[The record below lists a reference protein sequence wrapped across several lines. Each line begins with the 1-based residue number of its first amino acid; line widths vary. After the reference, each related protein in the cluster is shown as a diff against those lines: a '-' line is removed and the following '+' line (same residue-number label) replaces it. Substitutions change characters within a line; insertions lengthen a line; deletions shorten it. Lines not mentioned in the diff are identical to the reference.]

1 MVMALRNSTFLI
13 QDNKTLKEMEEDL
26 GGILTMVKKHIPS
39 DGGLRKVGRT
49 DSRLKRFKRC
59 FK

>member
-39 DGGLRKVGRT
+39 DEGLRKVGRT

>member
-26 GGILTMVKKHIPS
+26 GGILTMVKKHF
-39 DGGLRKVGRT
+39 LQME
-49 DSRLKRFKRC
+49 DSEKLVELTVD
-59 FK
+59 

>member
-1 MVMALRNSTFLI
+1 MVMGLRNLTFLI

-26 GGILTMVKKHIPS
+26 GGILTMVKNIPS

-49 DSRLKRFKRC
+49 DSRSKRFKRC

>member
-26 GGILTMVKKHIPS
+26 GGILTMVKKNIF
-39 DGGLRKVGRT
+39 LQME
-49 DSRLKRFKRC
+49 DSEKLVELTVD
-59 FK
+59 